1 MEKHNTARQPII
13 VLVSLYSCDCII
25 TFAMDYGYVP
35 PDQTYQTLKYHEM
48 ILLQTLHGGKKEN
61 IRRIAITVLIHSIL
75 EKRKYLLLVA
85 EVLKKQYQNLL
96 QTRDGNQCHFCAN
109 KIF

>member
-48 ILLQTLHGGKKEN
+48 ILLQN
-61 IRRIAITVLIHSIL
+61 PHSQDIG
-75 EKRKYLLLVA
+75 KRKYLLLVA
-85 EVLKKQYQNLL
+85 EVLKKQYQK
-96 QTRDGNQCHFCAN
+96 FIAN
-109 KIF
+109 SGWQPVSFLCK